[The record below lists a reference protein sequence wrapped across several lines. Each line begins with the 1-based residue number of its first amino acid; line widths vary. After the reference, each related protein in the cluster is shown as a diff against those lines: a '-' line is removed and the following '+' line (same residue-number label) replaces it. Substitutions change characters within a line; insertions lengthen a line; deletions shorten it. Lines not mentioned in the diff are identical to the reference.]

1 MKVLVFVS
9 KWVGYNCLKTLF
21 KEFNNDDY
29 LFIVS
34 NPDANKIIRLI
45 EKHNHKY
52 LILDQ
57 DAINFINSHDDYHYD
72 WLLNLWGGHIF
83 KNELLLKAKK
93 KFKYTPFIFT
103 IWQRQGSYCM
113 GD

>member
-21 KEFNNDDY
+21 NEFNNDDY

-45 EKHNHKY
+45 EKNNHKY
-52 LILDQ
+52 LVLGQ
-57 DAINFINSHDDYHYD
+57 DAINFINSH
-72 WLLNLWGGHIF
+72 I
-83 KNELLLKAKK
+83 KRSQTQI
-93 KFKYTPFIFT
+93 YTIILF
-103 IWQRQGSYCM
+103 Y
-113 GD
+113 